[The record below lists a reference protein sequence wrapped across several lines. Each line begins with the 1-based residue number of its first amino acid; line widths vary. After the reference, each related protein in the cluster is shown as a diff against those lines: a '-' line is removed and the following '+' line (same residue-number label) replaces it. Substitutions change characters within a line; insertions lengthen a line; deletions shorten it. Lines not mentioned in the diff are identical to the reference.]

1 MLRRGMLFA
10 AFTLALLLT
19 GTLYVAAGPPAQDAP
34 TPTPAGILPAP
45 GVPPVTV
52 PVPTPSLTPFGGAGT
67 PVPMGAESSDSG
79 ILATPTLSDD
89 AIHPPRRLVGD
100 ISNIAEVLGYFG
112 YLKKDSAL

>member
-1 MLRRGMLFA
+1 MIRGHRAGSKPCRSLRLYIASHSPGAQRALDSRQRLIEALGGRIDIEIVDI
-10 AFTLALLLT
+10 LA
-19 GTLYVAAGPPAQDAP
+19 YPEE
-34 TPTPAGILPAP
+34 
-45 GVPPVTV
+45 
-52 PVPTPSLTPFGGAGT
+52 
-67 PVPMGAESSDSG
+67 AEKAG